1 MLYKHPEGSSDV
13 SVPCLRVRN
22 CDEIVAVTQ
31 EQVDEMNKIVE
42 SDEYKQNIYSNYND
56 GDSNTNSTDVDNKNN
71 GDNKGSSLAQ
81 KINSM
86 IKTGDNSNVP
96 LYVGIA
102 VSALAIMIIVY
113 VLYKKKYNR

>member
-1 MLYKHPEGSSDV
+1 
-13 SVPCLRVRN
+13 
-22 CDEIVAVTQ
+22 
-31 EQVDEMNKIVE
+31 MNKIIE

-56 GDSNTNSTDVDNKNN
+56 SENNSNNSDSTDVDNKNN
-71 GDNKGSSLAQ
+71 GDNKDSSLTQ

-113 VLYKKKYNR
+113 VVYKKKYNK